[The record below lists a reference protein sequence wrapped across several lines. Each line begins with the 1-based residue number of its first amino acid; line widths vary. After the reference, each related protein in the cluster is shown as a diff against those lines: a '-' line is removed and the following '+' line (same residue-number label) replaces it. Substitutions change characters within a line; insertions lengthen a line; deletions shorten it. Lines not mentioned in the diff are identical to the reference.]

1 MHNAQWLL
9 GANWANGTNRANWG
23 LSVLVAK
30 DLMVNILL
38 CCRKLVSLRRKGSV
52 RVRTLGQCTYN

>member
-1 MHNAQWLL
+1 MAEG
-9 GANWANGTNRANWG
+9 GANWANWTNRTKFGAARDI
-23 LSVLVAK
+23 AK